1 MVFPPPLVKLKVH
14 HQTPLQEEN
23 AALAKKLDELDAKN
37 LGEVKG
43 PEGST
48 DLDGMAARQ
57 QSEIEKLRR
66 EKQEL
71 QDELQVVRLEVSICQ
86 TLYCSL
92 DITA

>member
-1 MVFPPPLVKLKVH
+1 VKLKVH
-14 HQTPLQEEN
+14 YQTPLQEEN
-23 AALAKKLDELDAKN
+23 AALAKKLDGLDAKN
-37 LGEVKG
+37 LREVKG

-48 DLDGMAARQ
+48 DLDGMVARQ
-57 QSEIEKLRR
+57 RSEIEKLRR

-71 QDELQVVRLEVSICQ
+71 QDELQVVRLEVSIFQ